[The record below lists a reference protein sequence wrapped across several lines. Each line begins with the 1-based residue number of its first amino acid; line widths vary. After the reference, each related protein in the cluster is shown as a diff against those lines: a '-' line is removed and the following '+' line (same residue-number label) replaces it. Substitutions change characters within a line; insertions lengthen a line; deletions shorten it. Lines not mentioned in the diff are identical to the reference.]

1 MGTAQIGTGNI
12 SYTHGLY
19 SKFFLTTQLAFRMM
33 NGVLLP
39 GLGCVAQRGLWL
51 YYTGAAL
58 QFGAFF
64 WNCGG
69 GSIVGSRRNR
79 QEAWREYKLGPSL
92 VERAAT
98 RCMVGRY
105 FRIRGW
111 AGWKGSRALNCIWLK
126 VTMHRCICIFLVVC
140 GPLELTQTLLAGTGW
155 SLHWCSC

>member
-19 SKFFLTTQLAFRMM
+19 SKFFLTTQLAFRTM

-79 QEAWREYKLGPSL
+79 QEA
-92 VERAAT
+92 
-98 RCMVGRY
+98 
-105 FRIRGW
+105 GW
-111 AGWKGSRALNCIWLK
+111 AGWKGRQGIELQLVEGHYASMYLYFSCGLRPIGAHANSAGRYRVVTAL
-126 VTMHRCICIFLVVC
+126 VFM
-140 GPLELTQTLLAGTGW
+140 LT
-155 SLHWCSC
+155 CSQLCRLND